1 MPGNYILQALLPA
14 GQLHALKKGNTQ
26 GQAQGP
32 AGRPV
37 SQHQL
42 KQLLRVLTKHSS
54 GKPRRPRV
62 KAFNQKGGQNASRP
76 QPSKQTMPAFSVG
89 QGRLCDLTSAFGNT
103 GLEPPASRFA
113 AWSEKLNTRSPAQH
127 SVQATPAARLNV
139 QHGPTHP
146 PNLRSRRGSHPL
158 RHQGK
163 AVHHK
168 ERSDATVSQIAKL
181 ARQRYARSLR
191 LARTALPVATQ
202 NANFKGRSTRSPP

>member
-26 GQAQGP
+26 GQAQTCLHSGP

-42 KQLLRVLTKHSS
+42 TQLLR
-54 GKPRRPRV
+54 GQPRRPRV
-62 KAFNQKGGQNASRP
+62 KAVNQKGGENASRP

-89 QGRLCDLTSAFGNT
+89 QGGLCDLTSAFGNT

-127 SVQATPAARLNV
+127 SVQATLAASLNV
-139 QHGPTHP
+139 PHGPTHP
-146 PNLRSRRGSHPL
+146 PNLRSRRSSHPL

-168 ERSDATVSQIAKL
+168 ERSDATLSQIAKL

-202 NANFKGRSTRSPP
+202 NANLKGR